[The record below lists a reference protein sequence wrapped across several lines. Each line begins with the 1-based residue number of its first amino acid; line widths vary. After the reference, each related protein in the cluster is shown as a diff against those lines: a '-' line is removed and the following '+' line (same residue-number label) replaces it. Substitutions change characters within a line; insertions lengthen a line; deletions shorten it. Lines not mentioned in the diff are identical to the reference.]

1 LSRDVAARG
10 RAGSRAGAGANA
22 ASRDAA
28 RACSAAEVA
37 WIAALPVAVLVVGA
51 IVVLGPPLGRLL
63 FGPSATSFWR
73 DSLFVVKP
81 EPTEQARF
89 LIALTA
95 PLLLAGAVLLAERRP
110 LRLSAAAA
118 GRAVWAAQAAGVAFV
133 VACLAIQRHVTYESL
148 FASGGPPFHRAYFTN
163 ATLLVAVAAAA
174 ALLAGVRDARVRTRF
189 AAWARESRGRR
200 IGATAVAALLVAV
213 WELHAFTTEGTV
225 AREHFAAM
233 YHIQFTM
240 DETAAVLDGRSPL
253 VNFAA
258 QYGSL
263 WPYPVAAA
271 MALVG
276 KSIGS
281 FSALMCLISGIAMLA
296 IYGVLRRVAR
306 SAVAGLLLFAPFLA
320 TSFFLLRGPLDARYT
335 FGNIY
340 SDYPIRFAGPWLLA
354 WLTARHLGG
363 ERPRGRWVLFLVAG
377 LVALNNVDHGI
388 PALGAALAALL
399 WTEGRPTRAGLLA
412 LARDV
417 AAGVAAAIALV
428 SLGLLVRS
436 GSLPDFALG
445 VRYAR
450 LFAVAGYEMLPMPT
464 LGFHTV
470 IYLTFVAAIV
480 VATVRAV
487 AGESDR
493 LLTGMLAF
501 SGIFGLGAGAYF
513 VGRSHPEVLV
523 ASFGAW
529 ALAVALLLVAALRR
543 YATQRSR
550 WPAPA
555 LAACAVAFCV
565 CAVSLAQTPGPWE
578 QLRRLDRTGARIL
591 HAPAGQQL
599 VAATAHR
606 GERVALLF
614 LLGHWIGANLGV
626 TDVTP
631 YTGGI
636 SMPAR
641 QQLTDT
647 IRALRDEGGSKL
659 YLDSTVHPEMGEALG
674 AAGFVLT
681 RRDRQ
686 GLELW
691 VDHGRAGG

>member
-10 RAGSRAGAGANA
+10 RAGSRERSRA
-22 ASRDAA
+22 ASRGAA
-28 RACSAAEVA
+28 HALGAGETA
-37 WIAALPVAVLVVGA
+37 WLAALPIALLVAAA
-51 IVVLGPPLGRLL
+51 ILALGPPLGHAL
-63 FGPSATSFWR
+63 FGHSATRFWR
-73 DSLFVVKP
+73 DSLIVVRP

-89 LIALTA
+89 LVALTA
-95 PLLLAGAVLLAERRP
+95 PLLLAGAVLYAARRP
-110 LRLSAAAA
+110 LRLPRALAARGA
-118 GRAVWAAQAAGVAFV
+118 WAAQAVGVAFAI
-133 VACLAIQRHVTYESL
+133 ACLLIQRHVSYEPL
-148 FASGGPPFHRAYFTN
+148 FSGGGPPFHRAYFKT
-163 ATLLVAVAAAA
+163 ATLLVALVVAA
-174 ALLAGVRDARVRTRF
+174 ALLAGARDTRVRARF
-189 AAWARESRGRR
+189 AGWARESRGRR
-200 IGATAVAALLVAV
+200 IAATALAVLLVVV
-213 WELHAFTTEGTV
+213 WQLHALVTEGTV
-225 AREHFAAM
+225 AHEHYAAA
-233 YHIQFTM
+233 YHIQFTL

-276 KSIGS
+276 RSIGS
-281 FSALMCLISGIAMLA
+281 FSALMCLLSGIAMLA
-296 IYGVLRRVAR
+296 MYGVLRRVAR
-306 SAVAGLLLFAPFLA
+306 SAIAGLLLFAPFLA
-320 TSFFLLRGPLDARYT
+320 TSFFLLRGPLQARYT

-354 WLTARHLGG
+354 WLTARHLDGAG
-363 ERPRGRWVLFLVAG
+363 PRRRIALFFVAG

-388 PALGAALAALL
+388 PALGAALGALL
-399 WTEGRPTRAGLLA
+399 WTEGRPTRARLLA
-412 LARDV
+412 LARDL
-417 AAGVAAAIALV
+417 AAGVLAAVAVVWLA
-428 SLGLLVRS
+428 LLVRS
-436 GSLPDFALG
+436 GSLPHPGLL

-450 LFAVAGYEMLPMPT
+450 LFAVAGYEMLPMPA

-487 AGESDR
+487 DEQADR

-513 VGRSHPEVLV
+513 AGRSHPEVLV

-529 ALAVALLLVAALRR
+529 AFAVALLLIAGLRG
-543 YATQRSR
+543 YARQRSR

-555 LAACAVAFCV
+555 LAACAVAFGI
-565 CAVSLAQTPGPWE
+565 CAVSLVQTPTPWG
-578 QLRRLDRTGARIL
+578 QLQRLGRSAPPVF
-591 HAPAGQQL
+591 HAPGGQQL
-599 VAATAHR
+599 VAETAHR

-614 LLGHWIGANLGV
+614 LLGHWIGANLHV

-631 YTGGI
+631 YTGGV

-647 IRALRDEGGSKL
+647 IRMLRDEGGTKL
-659 YLDSTVHPEMGEALG
+659 YLDTTIHPEM
-674 AAGFVLT
+674 AAVLAASGFTRV

-686 GLELW
+686 RLELW
-691 VDHGRAGG
+691 VDRRGARG